1 MLWQGKGL
9 SGRLRFLKIRCYFAF
24 ELGNFHGLYPAWTF
38 CLRRSFSLLLVNY
51 VSYSLTNFCVCVFYT
66 FIFFFLLFCV
76 RSQPSPITSKRI
88 HNIIDYLTYEV
99 WKYSCRGLYENHKFL
114 FTLLLALKID
124 LQNKKVSATLYS

>member
-1 MLWQGKGL
+1 MGVL
-9 SGRLRFLKIRCYFAF
+9 SKKIIFSAPSKLCFLQLNKFLHVRFLYF
-24 ELGNFHGLYPAWTF
+24 H
-38 CLRRSFSLLLVNY
+38 
-51 VSYSLTNFCVCVFYT
+51 
-66 FIFFFLLFCV
+66 FFFLLFCV

-124 LQNKKVSATLYS
+124 LQNKKVIATFYSEFVGGNI